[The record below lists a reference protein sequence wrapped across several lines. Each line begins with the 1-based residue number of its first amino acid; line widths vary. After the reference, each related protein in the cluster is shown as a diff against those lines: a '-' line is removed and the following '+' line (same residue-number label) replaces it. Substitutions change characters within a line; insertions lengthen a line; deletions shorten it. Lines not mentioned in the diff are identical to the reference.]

1 MYGQRWAT
9 VQPSVDTAHTHTLAL
24 SLIHMFVEMKANSNT
39 PTIQHHCRQVGMY
52 TVHVCN
58 TRTHTHAHMECVC
71 VSSPVSE
78 CVWGWT
84 RASVFSQQS
93 TVLQKQSQLQERLS
107 EWKFHLT
114 ITPRPLA
121 DTSEHFCFLSFFF
134 SLTTPPCFLSEGLSL
149 LWFIKRNSKYR
160 GTWWIYVSWPH
171 KQQVLYVMTMLT
183 PCVCSDGQRN
193 LHSIL
198 LWGISILL
206 SSRVTWNSATVGW
219 LLICICKQLW
229 RASGSV
235 SQYQQTKNLQ
245 YQNVNG
251 VKAERQK

>member
-1 MYGQRWAT
+1 M
-9 VQPSVDTAHTHTLAL
+9 
-24 SLIHMFVEMKANSNT
+24 
-39 PTIQHHCRQVGMY
+39 
-52 TVHVCN
+52 
-58 TRTHTHAHMECVC
+58 CVC
-71 VSSPVSE
+71 FFASKWMRVGVDKGICFFSAIHRPTKAISITRETFRMKVSSYYNATAS
-78 CVWGWT
+78 CRHI
-84 RASVFSQQS
+84 RALLFS
-93 TVLQKQSQLQERLS
+93 
-107 EWKFHLT
+107 F
-114 ITPRPLA
+114 
-121 DTSEHFCFLSFFF
+121 FFF